1 MTRRGTVTR
10 VHRRRAMGA
19 VQTYDDGF
27 TIIELRSSNEVDV
40 GDELE

>member
-1 MTRRGTVTR
+1 
-10 VHRRRAMGA
+10 MGA